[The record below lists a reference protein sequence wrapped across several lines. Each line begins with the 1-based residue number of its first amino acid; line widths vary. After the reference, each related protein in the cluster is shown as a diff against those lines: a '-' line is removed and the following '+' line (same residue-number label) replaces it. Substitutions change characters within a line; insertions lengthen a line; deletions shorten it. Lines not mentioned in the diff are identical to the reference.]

1 VNINGVGNNYNRYT
15 DAYKKQEKA
24 AAKPQKK
31 TDKLELSD
39 AAKKLKSLGVDSKDF
54 AAVKAKIDSGYY
66 NTEEVTNKVAEAILK
81 EISEN
86 E

>member
-1 VNINGVGNNYNRYT
+1 MDINGVGNSFNRYT

-54 AAVKAKIDSGYY
+54 AAVKAKIESGYY
-66 NTEEVTNKVAEAILK
+66 NTDEVTNKVADAILK
-81 EISEN
+81 EISKKD
-86 E
+86 

>member
-1 VNINGVGNNYNRYT
+1 MNINGVGNNYNRYT

-54 AAVKAKIDSGYY
+54 AAVKAKINSGYY
-66 NTEEVTNKVAEAILK
+66 TTQEVTNKVAEAILK

>member
-1 VNINGVGNNYNRYT
+1 MNINGVGNNYNRYT